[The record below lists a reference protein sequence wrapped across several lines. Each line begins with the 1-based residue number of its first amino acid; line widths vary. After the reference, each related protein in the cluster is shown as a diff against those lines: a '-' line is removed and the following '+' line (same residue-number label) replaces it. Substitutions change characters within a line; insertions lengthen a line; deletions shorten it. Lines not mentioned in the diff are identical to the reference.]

1 VKLPREHP
9 RRYELNAEIHA
20 RPAPVLEAPLQ
31 ATYLVM
37 VSHAGNRTRELEAV
51 TELAERFG
59 EPAPANDSN
68 HETLLLGDV
77 QLVWERHTEFAR
89 YTFLT
94 ASSLEP
100 GEPSHWRPVYESL
113 APDWFPQWIEELP
126 GELLYATHA
135 ALLPSGGEAA
145 DRVAAERLFGDS
157 LFAGAAVSGG
167 SARAY
172 SDIDIQ
178 ADGFGRVLLFDDH
191 LEPQQSGRLLQRV
204 LEIGT
209 YWTLA
214 LLALPVSRELGPFL
228 ESIDARLQ
236 GLADELVEGSA
247 ADEAEMLDELTR
259 LEAMLSSRAA
269 ATGYRFNASFAY
281 YDLVRRRINDLRESR
296 CIGLQTFAEF
306 TERRLAPAIRTFRT
320 MEQRQGLLI
329 ERLSR
334 LNQLLETRVGMTRE
348 LQNQQILSSVDRR
361 AKLQLRLQQTVEGL
375 SVAAI
380 TYYVVGLVGYL
391 AEGLAAA
398 SVPVDASV
406 AKGASI
412 PVVALLAAL
421 TVRRIRRHM
430 AADE

>member
-1 VKLPREHP
+1 M
-9 RRYELNAEIHA
+9 
-20 RPAPVLEAPLQ
+20 LEAPLQ

-51 TELAERFG
+51 SELAERFDL
-59 EPAPANDSN
+59 PPPVSDSN
-68 HETLLLGDV
+68 HETLVLGDV

-89 YTFLT
+89 YTFLS
-94 ASSLEP
+94 ASTLD
-100 GEPSHWRPVYESL
+100 PSALQHWLPVYQSL
-113 APDWFPQWIEELP
+113 APDWFPQWIEKLP

-135 ALLPSGGEAA
+135 ALLRSNGEAA
-145 DRVAAERLFGDS
+145 DRAAAQRLFGDS
-157 LFAGAAVSGG
+157 LFAGASVSGG

-178 ADGFGRVLLFDDH
+178 PDGFGRILLFDEE
-191 LEPQQSGRLLQRV
+191 LEPQQAGRLLQRV

-214 LLALPVSRELGPFL
+214 LLALPVSRELGPFM
-228 ESIDARLQ
+228 ETIDARLQ
-236 GLADELVEGSA
+236 ALADELVEGSA

-281 YDLVRRRINDLRESR
+281 YELVRRRINDLRESR
-296 CIGLQTFAEF
+296 CVGLQTFAEF

-320 MEQRQGLLI
+320 MEQRQALLI

-391 AEGLAAA
+391 ADGLAAA
-398 SVPVDASV
+398 GVPLDATL

-412 PVVALLAAL
+412 PLVALLAAL
-421 TVRRIRRHM
+421 TVRRVRRHV
-430 AADE
+430 AADQ